1 MIKEGKFGVHEAVC
15 LVIIAICNK
24 IFSTT
29 PGYVTRTIGTTG
41 WYMTLISCTT
51 AIALFTFIY
60 LLLKRFPGKNIVEIY
75 DASLGRVVGFVFSFL
90 LMMSFLSSVGIYS
103 REFTEIMK
111 TYALPATPPSVIIG
125 ALIFTASVAVFLGLE
140 TIARVAKLALYPALL
155 GYFLILLFSS
165 EYFKLH
171 NLFPILGYGLDKTVF
186 TGILRASA
194 YDEVTILAVFAGSLQ
209 GTAHIKKAG
218 FISLLLSGFIISLGL
233 ICFSLAFGYTSIQEI
248 TIVAYILTRGLK
260 YGTFFQRLDPIFL
273 LLWIITTTIYI
284 SILFYT
290 TVSIYCKLFRLQDA
304 RPVAVP
310 MAVLAVSAAIIP
322 KDFSSVL
329 SVYVEGIRTYG
340 NITFFI
346 MPAMALIVAV
356 IRKKKGESE
365 CADLY
370 LLYCC

>member
-1 MIKEGKFGVHEAVC
+1 MIKEGKFGVYEAVC

-51 AIALFTFIY
+51 AIAFFALIY
-60 LLLKRFPGKNIVEIY
+60 LLLKRFLGKNIVEIY
-75 DASLGRVVGFVFSFL
+75 DTSLGRVVGFVFSFL
-90 LMMSFLSSVGIYS
+90 LMASFLLSVGIYA

-125 ALIFTASVAVFLGLE
+125 TLIFTASVAVLLGLE
-140 TIARVAKLALYPALL
+140 TIARVAKIALYPALL
-155 GYFLILLFSS
+155 GYFLILVFSS

-218 FISLLLSGFIISLGL
+218 FTSLILSGFIISLGL
-233 ICFSLAFGYTSIQEI
+233 LCFSLAFEYTSIQEI

-260 YGTFFQRLDPIFL
+260 YGTFFQRMDPIFL

-304 RPVAVP
+304 KPVAIP
-310 MAVLAVSAAIIP
+310 MAVLAVSIAIIP

-346 MPAMALIVAV
+346 MPVIALIVAA

-365 CADLY
+365 CAD
-370 LLYCC
+370 